1 MSEIFQRN
9 PAIQEFLEKHSRQ
22 IVIIEEIL
30 LFKRPFVL
38 GVLLIAIWSLFG
50 YAHSVNA
57 GFFASVSL
65 FAAVIYLICVIDSH
79 FHEFVMQKIF
89 PELPAQE
96 DQSSNRVRSFEEL
109 RDFLDMLIQ
118 KTFPIVRIITFQ
130 EPKPLLLALIAFSI
144 SVLFIFIKPF
154 WFNIVFV
161 TLALTLPGVLL
172 LPPVNGALFAGAE
185 KVKTE

>member
-1 MSEIFQRN
+1 MKTKKEEPKKTGPSK
-9 PAIQEFLEKHSRQ
+9 EFLQRFALAAEDK
-22 IVIIEEIL
+22 IIEKI
-30 LFKRPFVL
+30 
-38 GVLLIAIWSLFG
+38 
-50 YAHSVNA
+50 
-57 GFFASVSL
+57 VS
-65 FAAVIYLICVIDSH
+65 
-79 FHEFVMQKIF
+79 EFVSQ
-89 PELPAQE
+89 
-96 DQSSNRVRSFEEL
+96 VSFEEL

-154 WFNIVFV
+154 WFNIIFV